1 MRKKIGMILRG
12 MGLGIIIGMFFSLF
26 FNYLFGLKEYAPS
39 APTFTSQFARPLDA
53 VLVSVI
59 LWALM
64 GLVFSAG
71 ALIFAVEKWSLR
83 MRTIVNFLIYYLG
96 YTPLACLAGWF
107 PLNWKWLAFYTVIF
121 IAAYILI
128 WSVNSMLARRE
139 IAAINAK
146 ISSK

>member
-59 LWALM
+59 L
-64 GLVFSAG
+64 
-71 ALIFAVEKWSLR
+71 
-83 MRTIVNFLIYYLG
+83 LIYYLG